1 MTILYFVLAVI
12 ALALIFLAGLIYMR
26 TKQAK
31 TETMK
36 AVVWF
41 CLCNG
46 CAWVW
51 CSYLLAYLGRAEI
64 AESLSQVALT
74 EIVAVVLAYA
84 IKSAVENLSKN
95 NNWPD
100 KGGKGDM
107 NA

>member
-1 MTILYFVLAVI
+1 MTALYLLA
-12 ALALIFLAGLIYMR
+12 ALTLLGVIFLGGMLYMR
-26 TKQAK
+26 TKRAK

-36 AVVWF
+36 AFVWF

-84 IKSAVENLSKN
+84 IKSVVENLSKN

>member
-1 MTILYFVLAVI
+1 MTALYLAAAVVFLAFV
-12 ALALIFLAGLIYMR
+12 FLAGMIYIR

-41 CLCNG
+41 ILVNA

-51 CSYLLAYLGRAEI
+51 CSYLLAYLGRAQI

-74 EIVAVVLAYA
+74 TIIGTLFAYA
-84 IKSAVENLSKN
+84 AKSVVENLSKN

-100 KGGKGDM
+100 KGGKDDM
-107 NA
+107 Q

>member
-1 MTILYFVLAVI
+1 MTALYLLA
-12 ALALIFLAGLIYMR
+12 ALTLLGMIFLGGMLYMR

-36 AVVWF
+36 AVVW
-41 CLCNG
+41 LILVNA

-51 CSYLLAYLGRAEI
+51 CSYLLAYLGRVEI
-64 AESLSQVALT
+64 AESLSEVALKT
-74 EIVAVVLAYA
+74 IIGTMFTYGA
-84 IKSAVENLSKN
+84 KSLVENLSKN

-100 KGGKGDM
+100 KGGKDDT